1 MATLDALRV
10 FVEVVRAAS
19 FTAAARRLGIS
30 KSLASKRVAALEE
43 QLGVSLINRS
53 TRKLHLTEAGRIYYE
68 HGLRIREELESAE
81 ARVQS
86 VT

>member
-1 MATLDALRV
+1 
-10 FVEVVRAAS
+10 
-19 FTAAARRLGIS
+19 
-30 KSLASKRVAALEE
+30 
-43 QLGVSLINRS
+43 NRS

-86 VT
+86 VSSQPMGQLKVSAQVSFGCMYLAAPTTAFLRRYPDVSV